1 MIYMKNTKKRTHH
14 ISKNSAKN
22 TSKKPK
28 HSKNTKKAQ
37 IKQKAPAP
45 HKLRPAKYTKNQKQA
60 QNIETHTKSITIIQS
75 PTFSSDINTKA
86 GAIATDILLELTKEP
101 KTDEDLALK
110 LNVKVNDARRTL
122 NILNSYGI
130 VKYDVNKDNKGWLI
144 FNWKLNDGKI
154 EDYVKI
160 IEAAANASQDPILP
174 NNCNDFF
181 ICKKCYPSAK
191 IVLPF
196 DSAFESGFT
205 CSACGKPYTT
215 LNREETILLFK
226 ESTIKSHA

>member
-1 MIYMKNTKKRTHH
+1 MIYMKNTKKRAQHL
-14 ISKNSAKN
+14 SKNNTKN
-22 TSKKPK
+22 IAKKPK
-28 HSKNTKKAQ
+28 HNKNTKKIQTKPKHPTHHKPNTA
-37 IKQKAPAP
+37 KPTKSQKPI
-45 HKLRPAKYTKNQKQA
+45 

-75 PTFSSDINTKA
+75 PNFSSDINTKA
-86 GAIATDILLELTKEP
+86 GPIATDILLELTKEP

-160 IEAAANASQDPILP
+160 IETAANASQDPILP

-215 LNREETILLFK
+215 LNREETISLFK